1 MRPSGGA
8 FAVGLA
14 SLGLASTHA
23 FTGPALTTARSGSS
37 SSSRSRV
44 VASTAVS
51 DSAVAPTAASAADE
65 QYSPPQLVAAL
76 REASAQSPPLG
87 VEGVFSAMARDD
99 VFLNELWQ
107 KKPFFC
113 DASLPSLAGQYTL
126 DDVQQAV
133 DSDFVEAGR
142 GTFSQGSTGWRMAPV
157 STPRGKSFDDAKLRF
172 DDVKS
177 ALKEK
182 SGT

>member
-1 MRPSGGA
+1 MRPYRGA

-14 SLGLASTHA
+14 SLGFASTHA

-51 DSAVAPTAASAADE
+51 DTVAPAAASAADE

-76 REASAQSPPLG
+76 RETSAQSPPLG
-87 VEGVFSAMARDD
+87 VEGIFSAMARDD
-99 VFLNELWQ
+99 VFVNELWQ

-133 DSDFVEAGR
+133 DSDFVEVGV
-142 GTFSQGSTGWRMAPV
+142 FS
-157 STPRGKSFDDAKLRF
+157 
-172 DDVKS
+172 
-177 ALKEK
+177 
-182 SGT
+182 